1 MITPLNVNS
10 PDFLWDVWAQFEK
23 LSLDSECNSKCTA
36 GLYLQA
42 GLYCS
47 LLSPDICLIR
57 NDTDLV
63 TRLTL
68 SLCFF
73 QHVLWYVMLPHPLI
87 MCLLSKPPLLRSWNL
102 AHWKAVFLCGRNLCG
117 FLLSQIISPAL
128 PSGHGNLF
136 ETDPPYSFLSFT
148 LCPPGFCPS
157 LALNLLSSPASLSL
171 LSSLSVLFLLLL

>member
-68 SLCFF
+68 SLFFSACVVVCHVTTSSDHVFTIQASTPPELEPCTLKGCFPVW
-73 QHVLWYVMLPHPLI
+73 Q
-87 MCLLSKPPLLRSWNL
+87 KPVWFSAITDNFSSSAFRSWKPV
-102 AHWKAVFLCGRNLCG
+102 WDWSAVFFSVFHFVSSR
-117 FLLSQIISPAL
+117 
-128 PSGHGNLF
+128 
-136 ETDPPYSFLSFT
+136 FLSFS
-148 LCPPGFCPS
+148 CS
-157 LALNLLSSPASLSL
+157 
-171 LSSLSVLFLLLL
+171 